1 MSNKGG
7 NYKKQAERT
16 LDRAV
21 CNGKIT
27 MAEYY
32 NKKVEVQCSNAGGV
46 DDGHSCTKGNLPPH
60 FVQRRALISS
70 SSLCVSPE

>member
-16 LDRAV
+16 LERAV
-21 CNGKIT
+21 CNGEMT
-27 MAEYY
+27 VAEYFS
-32 NKKVEVQCSNAGGV
+32 KKVEVQCSNAGGV
-46 DDGHSCTKGNLPPH
+46 DDGHSCTKGNLPLH

-70 SSLCVSPE
+70 SSLRVSPE